1 MAECRAPSFGVA
13 AEMASGSDATRREEW
28 VMRLKI
34 LNDKSGPIAFWA
46 FWALCV
52 LGAAV
57 FWLVVASVASAQ
69 SVGPAC
75 TASWTAP
82 TTNADGS
89 PISGALSYRVYVDK
103 SPVTPNVTV
112 PTATVTT
119 PSWACGTL
127 TAGSHTV
134 TVSAFYTGVANSEG
148 AATSP
153 LAFVLILGVPGSP
166 SGLKVQ

>member
-1 MAECRAPSFGVA
+1 MH
-13 AEMASGSDATRREEW
+13 RRH
-28 VMRLKI
+28 I
-34 LNDKSGPIAFWA
+34 LNDKSGPIALWA
-46 FWALCV
+46 FWILCV
-52 LGAAV
+52 LGAVA
-57 FWLVVASVASAQ
+57 FWLVVATQAGAQ

-75 TASWTAP
+75 TASWLAP

-89 PISGALSYRVYVDK
+89 PISGALSYRVYIDK
-103 SPVTPNVTV
+103 AVVTPNVTV

-119 PSWACGTL
+119 PSWPCGTL

-134 TVSAFYTGVANSEG
+134 TVSAFYTGVASSEG